1 MVRRD
6 RPAAS
11 FVDLLR
17 RRADVHPER
26 TAFVFLVDGG
36 PGETRLTYGE
46 LDRQARAVAAAVQG
60 IARPGERVLLLHPP
74 GLEFVSAFFGC
85 LYAGTIAV
93 PAYPP
98 DPARLARTL
107 PRLRRIVADAG
118 ATLVLTTADLQ
129 GAAALLGD
137 DAPEL
142 GALPWLAGD
151 ATDAGAEAR
160 WRAPAVRGET
170 VALLQYTSGS
180 TAEPRGVV
188 LSHENLL
195 ANSALIRH
203 AFGHSAESVGVVWAP
218 FYHDLG
224 LIGGVLQPV
233 FLGTATVLLSPI
245 AFLRRPIRWLE
256 AVSRYRGTTSGGPN
270 FAYDLCVDRTTPAE
284 RAGLDLASWRVA
296 FNAAEPVRASTLD
309 RFARA
314 FAPCGFRPEA
324 FYPCYGLAESTLI
337 VSGGAAGAAPVRLSA
352 DARALEHGRLRRA
365 ARARGEARA
374 LVGCGR
380 SLPGH
385 AVRVVDSAT
394 RHPCPPGRV
403 GEIWV
408 AGPSVGRGYWRRPA
422 ESARVFGARLAGGE
436 GPFLRTGDLG
446 VLRDGELY
454 VTGRAKDVVIV
465 RGRNLYPQDIEATA
479 ERSHPALRAGCGA
492 AFPVAV
498 ADEERLV
505 VVHEVDRTPGLDP
518 AAVIEAIRARVSA
531 EQEVQVNAVVLI
543 APRSIPKTSS
553 GKIRRH
559 ATRAELLA
567 GALDTVAAWGL
578 ASVAGAE
585 PPLVAA

>member
-1 MVRRD
+1 
-6 RPAAS
+6 
-11 FVDLLR
+11 
-17 RRADVHPER
+17 
-26 TAFVFLVDGG
+26 
-36 PGETRLTYGE
+36 
-46 LDRQARAVAAAVQG
+46 
-60 IARPGERVLLLHPP
+60 
-74 GLEFVSAFFGC
+74 
-85 LYAGTIAV
+85 
-93 PAYPP
+93 
-98 DPARLARTL
+98 
-107 PRLRRIVADAG
+107 
-118 ATLVLTTADLQ
+118 
-129 GAAALLGD
+129 
-137 DAPEL
+137 
-142 GALPWLAGD
+142 
-151 ATDAGAEAR
+151 
-160 WRAPAVRGET
+160 
-170 VALLQYTSGS
+170 
-180 TAEPRGVV
+180 V

-203 AFGHSAESVGVVWAP
+203 AFGHSGESVGVVWAP